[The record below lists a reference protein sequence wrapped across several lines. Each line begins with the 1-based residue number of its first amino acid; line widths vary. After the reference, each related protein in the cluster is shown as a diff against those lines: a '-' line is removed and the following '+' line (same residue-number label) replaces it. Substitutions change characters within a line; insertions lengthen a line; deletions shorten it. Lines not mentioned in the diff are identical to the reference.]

1 MQGRRV
7 RFVAPGKV
15 EVQSFEV
22 PPPGAGEALV
32 QTLYTTISPGTERAH
47 LMAEENTVTRDIG
60 YPFQPG
66 YSSVGRVLS
75 VGAGVEALRAGQLVA
90 SSIPHVSHAILA
102 GLEGKGEPPVVGRW
116 VSDLPPQKSFGGS
129 PMVWPLPPELSVDL
143 QKSCSSYCFS
153 RVGLHGVREARI
165 ELGETVLI
173 LGLGPIGLHA
183 AQHARLSGGFPVLA
197 IDPSPSRRKLAEKLG
212 VDATYANADVFKA
225 SRHPLMAKSGPA
237 VVIEATG
244 LPQVIPEA
252 FQLSGRNGRIILLG
266 STRGLSTVN
275 FYTDV
280 HKKGLVVHG
289 VHASTHPKGD
299 SSPGRWTNAD
309 DDNVILKL
317 ICGGRVDAGS
327 LRTHEFSASD
337 APKAYETVRDS
348 PEALAVM
355 LDWTK

>member
-7 RFVAPGKV
+7 RFTGAGKV
-15 EVQSFEV
+15 EVQAFEV
-22 PPPGAGEALV
+22 PRPARGDVLV

-47 LMAEENTVTRDIG
+47 LMAEENTVTRDLG
-60 YPFQPG
+60 FPFQPG
-66 YSSVGRVLS
+66 YSNVGRVLE
-75 VGAGVEALRAGQLVA
+75 VGADVRRLAAGQLVA
-90 SSIPHVSHAILA
+90 SSIPHVSHALLA
-102 GLEGKGEPPVVGRW
+102 MEGSPGGPLRGRYQ
-116 VSDLPPQKSFGGS
+116 SDLPPEKSFAGS
-129 PMVWPLPPELSVDL
+129 PLVWPLPPELSPDL

-153 RVGLHGVREARI
+153 RVGLHGVREARV

-183 AQHARLSGGFPVLA
+183 SQHARLCGGFPVVA
-197 IDPSPSRRKLAEKLG
+197 IDPSAARRKLAEKVG
-212 VDATYANADVFKA
+212 VDATYADAA
-225 SRHPLMAKSGPA
+225 SFSSAHKGKPPA

-244 LPQVIPEA
+244 LPNVIPQA
-252 FQLSGRNGRIILLG
+252 FQLCGRNGRVMLLG

-280 HKKGLVVHG
+280 HKKGLVVVG
-289 VHASTHPKGD
+289 VHASTHPKHE

-309 DDNVILKL
+309 DDEVILRL
-317 ICGGRVDAGS
+317 ICAGRIDAGS
-327 LRTHEFSASD
+327 LRTHEFAVSQ
-337 APKAYETVRDS
+337 APEAYRTVREN